1 MSELISQ
8 IFANLPDWARIII
21 SVLTVVGVALV
32 FVFIIYTIW
41 KYANAV
47 VRNQEYL
54 IYLSKI
60 SNFWKKIDRLDIL
73 TPY

>member
-47 VRNQEYL
+47 DKESRVL